1 MKCVLCDNTTFTTV
15 TGKLRNNIS
24 HKVVRCSKCSLVSLE
39 NPMSNTVD
47 YSAKEYRKLHSPVL
61 GKTLS
66 PKEMFDL
73 QIQFQRNRIIRIRN
87 LLKPKSTVL
96 EIGSSTGHF
105 LFSIKDMVKKVV
117 GIELEPRHAEFAR
130 KYCKIEV
137 HDKPLGETPLDL
149 QQFDIIF
156 MFQVFEHISNPLEFL
171 LLCKKYLKPN
181 GIIYIEVPNVNDVLL
196 SVYDIPSFREFY
208 YREPH
213 VYYYSE
219 NTLSRILKKAGFAG
233 NTKTIQEYTLFNH
246 LHWLLTKKPQLN
258 QTDGYN
264 MIKLTDVTGKKA
276 KMLYKWFNQ
285 TNLEYQRL
293 LEQSGLG
300 EHVCYIGKN
309 ISKKRD

>member
-1 MKCVLCDNTTFTTV
+1 MKCVLCNNVAFTTI
-15 TGKLRNNIS
+15 TGKLRNNIPR
-24 HKVVRCSKCSLVSLE
+24 KVVRCNRCSLVSLE
-39 NPMSNTVD
+39 NPTSNTVN

-61 GKTLS
+61 GKALS
-66 PKEMFDL
+66 PKEMFDS
-73 QIQFQRNRIIRIRN
+73 QIQFQKNRITRIGN

-105 LFSIKDMVKKVV
+105 LFSIKNMVKKVV

-130 KYCKIEV
+130 RYCKIEV
-137 HDKPLGETPLDL
+137 HDKPLGEAPLEL

-156 MFQVFEHISNPLEFL
+156 MFQVFEHIPNPLEFL

-196 SVYDIPSFREFY
+196 SVYDIPPFREFY

-219 NTLSRILKKAGFAG
+219 KTLDKMLQKGGFAG

-246 LHWLLTKKPQLN
+246 LHWLLTKKPQQR

-264 MIKLTDVTGKKA
+264 MIKLTDSPGKNV
-276 KMLYKWFNQ
+276 KMLEKWFSE
-285 TNLEYQRL
+285 TNTEYQRL
-293 LEQSGLG
+293 LEQCGLG

-309 ISKKRD
+309 VSK

>member
-15 TGKLRNNIS
+15 AGKLRNNIPR
-24 HKVVRCSKCSLVSLE
+24 KVVRCSRCSLVSLE
-39 NPMSNTVD
+39 NPISNTVD

-66 PKEMFDL
+66 PKEMFDS
-73 QIQFQRNRIIRIRN
+73 QIQFQKNRIIRIRN
-87 LLKPKSTVL
+87 LLKPKSIVL
-96 EIGSSTGHF
+96 EIGCSTGHF

-117 GIELEPRHAEFAR
+117 GIELEPRYAEFAR
-130 KYCKIEV
+130 KYCKIQV
-137 HDKPLGETPLDL
+137 YDKPLGETPVRVK
-149 QQFDIIF
+149 QFDIIF
-156 MFQVFEHISNPLEFL
+156 MFQVFEHIPNPLEFL

-196 SVYDIPSFREFY
+196 SVYDIPSFSEFY

-219 NTLSRILKKAGFAG
+219 KTLGRMLEKAGFAG

-246 LHWLLTKKPQLN
+246 LHWLLTKKPQQR

-264 MIKLTDVTGKKA
+264 MIKLTDVTGKNSKTL
-276 KMLYKWFNQ
+276 KKWFSQ
-285 TNLEYQRL
+285 TNLEYQNI
-293 LEQSGLG
+293 LEWYGLG

-309 ISKKRD
+309 ISK